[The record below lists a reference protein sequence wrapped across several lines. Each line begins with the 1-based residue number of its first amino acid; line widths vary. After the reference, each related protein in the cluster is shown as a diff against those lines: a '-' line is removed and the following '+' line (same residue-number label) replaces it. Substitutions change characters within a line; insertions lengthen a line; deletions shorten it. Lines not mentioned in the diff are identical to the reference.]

1 MNTSKYLKE
10 ENNMKNLKLFFI
22 VEVMFFAF
30 AIFNINHV
38 YAEDLLIF
46 DQEVQVKESP
56 IFDKSLQSNEIKDV
70 KLKNIKAKDTQ
81 ANDIQVKDVEA
92 KDIQVNNIEVKDTK
106 DIQVSSKK
114 IAIGLKFDKTS
125 VKELKFKSNGLSI
138 SNDVSTK
145 LISTDKI
152 FTAKPLQFV
161 YVDENSDTES
171 SSDFIFAESVDKFK
185 NASLDNK

>member
-1 MNTSKYLKE
+1 
-10 ENNMKNLKLFFI
+10 MKNLKLFFI

-92 KDIQVNNIEVKDTK
+92 KDIQV
-106 DIQVSSKK
+106 
-114 IAIGLKFDKTS
+114 
-125 VKELKFKSNGLSI
+125 
-138 SNDVSTK
+138 
-145 LISTDKI
+145 
-152 FTAKPLQFV
+152 
-161 YVDENSDTES
+161 
-171 SSDFIFAESVDKFK
+171 
-185 NASLDNK
+185 